1 MNNRVSIH
9 FPLIIAAI
17 LAAATFWL
25 ERVVNNETPGSKSNL
40 RHDPDLIAEGIT
52 IDRFNPQGKHITHIT
67 SERIQHYPDDD
78 TADMTKPVV
87 TFMREEPPAVFSSD
101 TAHAENTTKVV
112 TMNGHVKGDR
122 AALEQSPAM
131 SLRTDT
137 LTVLTDDEIA
147 KTSQPVVLTRGTATI
162 TGVGMEWNNLTGI
175 FKINSHA
182 RTTFQPKT
190 HHDTTKP

>member
-1 MNNRVSIH
+1 MNNRLSTH

-25 ERVVNNETPGSKSNL
+25 ERVVNNEAPGGKSNL

-52 IDRFNPQGKHITHIT
+52 IDRFNPQGKHITNIT
-67 SERIQHYPDDD
+67 SERMQHYPDDD

-87 TFMREEPPAVFSSD
+87 TFMRKQPPAVFSSD
-101 TAHAENTTKVV
+101 SAHAENTTKIV
-112 TMNGHVKGDR
+112 TMHGNVKGNR
-122 AALEQSPAM
+122 AALAAAPAM
-131 SLRTDT
+131 SLRTDF
-137 LTVLTDDEIA
+137 LTILTDDEIA
-147 KTSQPVVLTRGTATI
+147 KTDKPVVLTRGTAII
-162 TGVGMEWNNLTGI
+162 TGIGMEWNNLTGV
-175 FKINSHA
+175 FKVNHQA